1 MKTKVRAIMAT
12 AVMAVAL
19 AAKADTVVWYTFDDL
34 GDVGTKLA
42 DSSTIQNKANPGT
55 LDATVYGLYSTNKTS
70 SSTRMPYVTNGV
82 PESLRVL
89 DPVGGTLASAADKA
103 LRFWRTHGAGSGAIL
118 EIPNA
123 PALRPSGEV

>member
-42 DSSTIQNKANPGT
+42 DSSTIQNKAEQGKPWH
-55 LDATVYGLYSTNKTS
+55 A
-70 SSTRMPYVTNGV
+70 
-82 PESLRVL
+82 
-89 DPVGGTLASAADKA
+89 
-103 LRFWRTHGAGSGAIL
+103 
-118 EIPNA
+118 
-123 PALRPSGEV
+123 